1 MVFKMKEMTTD
12 KKIKN
17 LQVSISIARKEI
29 KTKLELMKSTTD
41 AEKIKLITRIA
52 ICEKIISV
60 KEEQLTPLKELWN
73 KEKPQRATT
82 QTATQE
88 EINEVMK
95 KYNIG

>member
-1 MVFKMKEMTTD
+1 MKTEMTTD

-29 KTKLELMKSTTD
+29 KTKLELMKSATD
-41 AEKIKLITRIA
+41 GEKIKLVTRIA
-52 ICEKIISV
+52 ICEKIINV
-60 KEEQLTPLKELWN
+60 KEEQLIPLKELWN

-95 KYNIG
+95 KYNLG